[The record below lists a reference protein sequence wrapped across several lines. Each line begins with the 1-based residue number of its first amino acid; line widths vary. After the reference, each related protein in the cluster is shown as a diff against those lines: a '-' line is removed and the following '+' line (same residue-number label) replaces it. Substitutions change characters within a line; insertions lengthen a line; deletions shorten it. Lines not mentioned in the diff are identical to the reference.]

1 MKTSDFL
8 KVVLTKILRD
18 KKNKF
23 YIPLLTIFTIL
34 TILILVFYYNFV
46 NFINDSINKN
56 IGFRTISVSTKI
68 DSDDL
73 GISEIKDIQYVK
85 DVYNSYYDFVVLPSS
100 FESDDYN
107 GYVDLIYGGAS
118 LPEVVYGDTF
128 EDGSKNVAIC
138 PMYFYPDN
146 NVYDLKINTDKIID
160 GRDLLGEKFSVS
172 YSSSHYEGSQ
182 IVDDKSFSREFT
194 IIGIYDNTENMN
206 VNNQCYI
213 PYDDLK
219 DIIDTKTPEGA
230 NESFYPSFYVIID
243 STEHLDY
250 VVEKLTEAGFQNIE
264 YKTTIDYDMVRIIL
278 LSCYIITSL
287 TLFIVIVITSFY
299 VKKKLLNESSDIG
312 IYKVFG
318 FDKSIVRKLYIL
330 EILSLNLI
338 SFVLGLILFII
349 LFLVLKFFTF
359 SSLMFI
365 GVNIHLNI
373 SSIIISLIIIIVF
386 PIVLNIPKLT
396 KKINSNIIDL
406 IEGDDK

>member
-1 MKTSDFL
+1 MSWANLQFRLGNTIEGVACAIVSIKQLLNLNEVTPVLEEGLNILSKLGNNKTYIT
-8 KVVLTKILRD
+8 VELTTGDEITPREIKFSYNSIFED
-18 KKNKF
+18 KK
-23 YIPLLTIFTIL
+23 IPIMAYNIETIL
-34 TILILVFYYNFV
+34 AEKFHSIVSRGVLNTRLKDFY
-46 NFINDSINKN
+46 
-56 IGFRTISVSTKI
+56 
-68 DSDDL
+68 
-73 GISEIKDIQYVK
+73 
-85 DVYNSYYDFVVLPSS
+85 DVYILFNF
-100 FESDDYN
+100 
-107 GYVDLIYGGAS
+107 
-118 LPEVVYGDTF
+118 
-128 EDGSKNVAIC
+128 K
-138 PMYFYPDN
+138 
-146 NVYDLKINTDKIID
+146 
-160 GRDLLGEKFSVS
+160 
-172 YSSSHYEGSQ
+172 
-182 IVDDKSFSREFT
+182 
-194 IIGIYDNTENMN
+194 
-206 VNNQCYI
+206 
-213 PYDDLK
+213 K